1 MWKNAIEIQSGRL
14 RLPPYVTHPQRDK
27 GSGPKST
34 RRPLCF
40 SSSPQN
46 IGLNYCAHGHAAA
59 PGCRQIEGRARG
71 AGAPR
76 GERSARIARST
87 PATAWHAHAEL
98 RFKDPSNCTSSSS
111 LHIQFKHAHTYVY
124 IRHRLP
130 GRGGAPRIRARR
142 RSTGDGDTV
151 SRSPSA
157 TSY

>member
-14 RLPPYVTHPQRDK
+14 GLPPYVTHPQRDK

-76 GERSARIARST
+76 GREKRANRALDPCDRLARPRR
-87 PATAWHAHAEL
+87 TAIQGPLISYEL
-98 RFKDPSNCTSSSS
+98 S
-111 LHIQFKHAHTYVY
+111 LLNDTIW
-124 IRHRLP
+124 L
-130 GRGGAPRIRARR
+130 GGARTI
-142 RSTGDGDTV
+142 
-151 SRSPSA
+151 
-157 TSY
+157 